1 MRPQPDPMDNRFGA
15 LFLFPIPKSFLDRN
29 LTMFIFV
36 KDEQEATASSIPN
49 IMAGYTAKTVD
60 GKFRLSELLTRI
72 LFEVG
77 HPKQIIPIQIVDA

>member
-1 MRPQPDPMDNRFGA
+1 M
-15 LFLFPIPKSFLDRN
+15 FL
-29 LTMFIFV
+29 FV

-77 HPKQIIPIQIVDA
+77 HPKQKSQSKLSTLKKRLAAQGLRLTLKSVAIHRNCTLTQA

>member
-1 MRPQPDPMDNRFGA
+1 
-15 LFLFPIPKSFLDRN
+15 
-29 LTMFIFV
+29 MFIFV